1 MLFTRDK
8 KTNSQLGNI
17 MKASGWLILGYN
29 AVTLMPYFY
38 KVLSRASWIQ
48 QIAGS
53 ASAVVLILGIEA
65 AAMTVM
71 FEPNALLQTMERP
84 RSLLNSHDPLL
95 KNISA
100 VASIAGVVG
109 FCLVAG
115 YVFWFDYNVNLAQM
129 GAKGNTAGLPQFMQ
143 ILATVFVIG
152 SEVAFGCANIFNHA
166 DGQIQ
171 DVGARKV

>member
-29 AVTLMPYFY
+29 AVTLTPYFY
-38 KVLSRASWIQ
+38 KVLSGGNWIQ
-48 QIAGS
+48 QIFGS
-53 ASAVVLILGIEA
+53 SSAVVLILGIEA

-71 FEPNALLQTMERP
+71 FDPNALLQTMERP
-84 RSLLNSHDPLL
+84 RALLGSHDPLL
-95 KNISA
+95 KNFSA
-100 VASIAGVVG
+100 AASIAGVIA

-129 GAKGNTAGLPQFMQ
+129 GAKGNTAGLPQFIQ
-143 ILATVFVIG
+143 ILATVFVLG
-152 SEVAFGCANIFNHA
+152 SEIAFGCANIFNHA
-166 DGQIQ
+166 EVQ
-171 DVGARKV
+171 DARKV